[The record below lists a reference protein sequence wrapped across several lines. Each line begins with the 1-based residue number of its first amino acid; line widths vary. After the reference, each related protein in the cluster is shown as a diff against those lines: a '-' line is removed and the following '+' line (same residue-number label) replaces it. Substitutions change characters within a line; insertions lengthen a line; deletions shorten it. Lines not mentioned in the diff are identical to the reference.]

1 MGTAPKAP
9 KGSEAPT
16 LAVKI
21 GDVVLD
27 RYKIVEQIASGG
39 HSVVFLGTDERL
51 SRPVCIKVFSGLGGN
66 SGVGRTSYEHF
77 VQEAFALSRLTHP
90 NTLRIYDFG
99 HLGPRDAEGMPL
111 QVCEYMNGGTL
122 SQIIREQ
129 GKQSLAETVRIVQ
142 AMCLALGEAHALGI
156 VHRDIKPQ
164 NILFG
169 AVGVNKLPKLADFG
183 IAKWS
188 ADDDKKQQRAEDTQ
202 IVAGQKLAMYSPSWA
217 APEQLA
223 GQPVSAV
230 TDIYSLACVAVY
242 MLSGRAIF
250 ADEDVYAG
258 YKKRRHSEEL
268 VEAALAPLG
277 VPAAAI
283 RVLAKALA
291 FDPKKRLVR
300 VEDLATDLANALEPE
315 TAKQP
320 SLPRQPSAS
329 VPPPPAPAHAQPG
342 PAPAPPAP
350 SSQAAAPSGH
360 PASTPPPYASAP
372 SGHPASTPPT
382 YGSAPS
388 GHPPSTP
395 PPYASAPSGHP
406 ASTPPPYA
414 SAPSGHPASTPP
426 PYASTPAHGQPQAR
440 SSRAP
445 SAPPNHL
452 ATTAQMPNQVPDATP
467 PPSYPTLASLTGTMH
482 GAGTADTHAPEL
494 VAPPPPPPTPSSVVA
509 PLPAPPGPAPGQPGS
524 WAPPQVVQPWMSGG
538 AAPQGLPR
546 RLLLADFPQAVGDR
560 RVHYIH
566 AMNNVADLQGGPQ
579 TKVRVT
585 FLSGPGG
592 TRVLHLKGMTCFVA
606 HLGGRPSPAVQVD
619 KASDI
624 ALVTPRAQEIG
635 HIRVGTGTAG
645 LGQTV
650 YSLGAEAVAVSADD
664 CMDAILF
671 DFGPGSDAYFVY
683 TRGRPIPKSRRG

>member
-1 MGTAPKAP
+1 M
-9 KGSEAPT
+9 
-16 LAVKI
+16 AVKL

-27 RYKIVEQIASGG
+27 RYRVDEQIASGG

-51 SRPVCIKVFSGLGGN
+51 ARPVCIKVFSGLGGN

-99 HLGPRDAEGMPL
+99 HLGPKDAAGMPL

-142 AMCLALGEAHALGI
+142 AMCLALGEAHGLGI

-223 GQPVSAV
+223 GQTVSAA

-242 MLSGRAIF
+242 MLSGKAIF

-258 YKKRRHSEEL
+258 YKKRRHAEEL
-268 VEAALAPLG
+268 VEGALAPLG
-277 VPAAAI
+277 VPGAAI
-283 RVLAKALA
+283 RVLSRALA
-291 FDPKKRLVR
+291 FDPKKRLTR

-315 TAKQP
+315 TMKQP
-320 SLPRQPSAS
+320 SLP
-329 VPPPPAPAHAQPG
+329 
-342 PAPAPPAP
+342 
-350 SSQAAAPSGH
+350 
-360 PASTPPPYASAP
+360 
-372 SGHPASTPPT
+372 
-382 YGSAPS
+382 
-388 GHPPSTP
+388 
-395 PPYASAPSGHP
+395 
-406 ASTPPPYA
+406 
-414 SAPSGHPASTPP
+414 
-426 PYASTPAHGQPQAR
+426 
-440 SSRAP
+440 
-445 SAPPNHL
+445 
-452 ATTAQMPNQVPDATP
+452 
-467 PPSYPTLASLTGTMH
+467 
-482 GAGTADTHAPEL
+482 
-494 VAPPPPPPTPSSVVA
+494 PPPPPPPDPGPRGLSAPVARGPSVPVPPPPPMQAQPPEPTPPPAPVYPQAGQLGPEWDIGPRSGLEPRRPAARTDQVT
-509 PLPAPPGPAPGQPGS
+509 PLPPPPAIGPTAAPVGTAVMAPQTGPPAAPTGPIPGQGPQPQWS
-524 WAPPQVVQPWMSGG
+524 PPAIVQPWMSTT
-538 AAPQGLPR
+538 ASPQGMPR
-546 RLLLADFPQAVGDR
+546 RLLLADFPQPVGDR

-566 AMNNVADLQGGPQ
+566 AQTSVADLAGGPQ

-592 TRVLHLKGMTCFVA
+592 GRVLHLKGLTCFVA
-606 HLGGRPSPAVQVD
+606 HLGGRPSPAVQLD

-635 HIRVGTGTAG
+635 HIRVTTGTPG
-645 LGQTV
+645 MGQTV
-650 YSLGAEAVAVSADD
+650 FPLGHELVAVASDD

-671 DFGPGSDAYFVY
+671 DFGPGSEAYFVY